1 MKTFQEYEKS
11 SKMIAQIENYIPQ
24 VEAEQLQSLK
34 EIGLNIE
41 IPTTDGKRDCY
52 INGIATSLKRTDIG
66 APSLISN
73 QIKATNYL
81 KKYSVIYDTLK
92 NSNGKMLVDI
102 YSIDEIRDF
111 IHYLAFSGTIN
122 GIQPNPAQQIVL
134 SGRYTNNFG
143 TFIYGHCIKIDDI
156 ASLDKLMQC
165 LKIEYLNKKGL
176 GLRINISNYK
186 LIFNIN
192 KKRIFKSEIVGL

>member
-1 MKTFQEYEKS
+1 MKTFKDYEKS
-11 SKMIAQIENYIPQ
+11 AKMITQVENYIPV
-24 VEAEQLQSLK
+24 VEGEQIESLK
-34 EIGLNIE
+34 AIGLDIE
-41 IPTTDGKRDCY
+41 VPSTDGKRDCY
-52 INGIATSLKRTDIG
+52 INGIATSLKRTDIN

-73 QIKATNYL
+73 QIQATDYL
-81 KKYSVIYDTLK
+81 KKYGMIYDTLK
-92 NSNGKMLVDI
+92 NNNGKMLLEV

-122 GIQPNPAQQIVL
+122 GIQANPAQQIVL

-143 TFIYGHCIKIDDI
+143 TFVYGHCIKIDDI
-156 ASLDKLMQC
+156 ANLDKLIQC

-176 GLRINISNYK
+176 GLRINISQYK

>member
-1 MKTFQEYEKS
+1 MKTFQDYEKS
-11 SKMIAQIENYIPQ
+11 ARMITQVKNYIPT

-34 EIGLNIE
+34 GIGLNVE

-52 INGIATSLKRTDIG
+52 IDGIATSLKRTDIS

-73 QIKATNYL
+73 QIRATDHL
-81 KKYSVIYDTLK
+81 KKYDMIYDTLK
-92 NSNGKMLVDI
+92 NNNGKMLLDI

-122 GIQPNPAQQIVL
+122 GIQANPAQQIVL

-143 TFIYGHCIKIDDI
+143 TFVYGHCIKINDI
-156 ASLDKLMQC
+156 ANLDKLIQC

-176 GLRINISNYK
+176 GLRINISQYK
-186 LIFNIN
+186 MIFNIN
-192 KKRIFKSEIVGL
+192 KKRIFESEIVGL

>member
-1 MKTFQEYEKS
+1 MKTFKEYEKS
-11 SKMIAQIENYIPQ
+11 ARMITQIENYIPQ
-24 VEAEQLQSLK
+24 VEGEQIQSLK

-92 NSNGKMLVDI
+92 NSNGKMLLDV

-111 IHYLAFSGTIN
+111 VHYLVFSGTIN

-143 TFIYGHCIKIDDI
+143 TFVYGHCI
-156 ASLDKLMQC
+156 
-165 LKIEYLNKKGL
+165 
-176 GLRINISNYK
+176 
-186 LIFNIN
+186 
-192 KKRIFKSEIVGL
+192 